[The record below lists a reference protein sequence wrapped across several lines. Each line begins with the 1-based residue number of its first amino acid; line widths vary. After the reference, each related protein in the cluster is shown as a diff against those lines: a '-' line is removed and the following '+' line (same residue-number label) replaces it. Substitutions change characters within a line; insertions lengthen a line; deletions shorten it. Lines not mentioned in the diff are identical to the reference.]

1 MHDNLVLGLWSG
13 FPVLLLGIVPCYPGV
28 WDDDIAAVDT
38 YMVAGGRGVWRV
50 VLELSSPSETY
61 VDIHRHT
68 ILIVLPALYIELSL

>member
-1 MHDNLVLGLWSG
+1 MKKKKE
-13 FPVLLLGIVPCYPGV
+13 
-28 WDDDIAAVDT
+28 DIKK
-38 YMVAGGRGVWRV
+38 V